1 MNILTVIMLGFAVLG
16 AIDRIIGNRFGL
28 GREFERGF
36 MILGPLA
43 LSMFGM
49 IIIAPYLA
57 HIMSPVFGFIG
68 EYTPIDPS
76 ALVALIFPNDSGG
89 AHLAVEVAA
98 DAGAGAFNGLVVAAM
113 FAATLSYTLPL
124 CLEVV
129 EEKNMKDVLLGIL
142 CGIITIPVGC
152 FVGGL
157 VGGVSPLT
165 ILFNLIPCLV
175 LTVVVVVGLL
185 RAPNVSL
192 KIFNGFG
199 IFIKILIT
207 LGLVI
212 GMFSLLL
219 DIELVSPID
228 SVDNA
233 ARLVLMASA
242 TLAGAFPMVF
252 VISKLLKKPLRAM
265 GKRLGIN
272 DTAATGLLCS
282 IASNSTTVYMI
293 ADMDRKGIVL
303 NSAFMVSA
311 AFTVGAHL
319 AFTLAFAPEWLPA
332 VIVGKLVAGFLSIP
346 VALFLFKRVNQPE
359 APKIEGEKGETIG
372 ENT

>member
-1 MNILTVIMLGFAVLG
+1 MNVLTIIMLGFAVLG

-89 AHLAVEVAA
+89 AHLAVGVAA
-98 DAGAGAFNGLVVAAM
+98 DGGAGAFNGLVVAAM
-113 FAATLSYTLPL
+113 FAATISYTLPL

-129 EEKNMKDVLLGIL
+129 EEKHMKDVLLGIL
-142 CGIITIPVGC
+142 CGIVTIPVGC

-175 LTVVVVVGLL
+175 LTVIVVVGLL
-185 RAPNVSL
+185 KAPNVCL

-199 IFIKILIT
+199 VFIKILIT
-207 LGLVI
+207 VGLVI

-219 DIELVSPID
+219 DIELVTPID

-233 ARLVLMASA
+233 ARLVLMAAA

-252 VISKLLKKPLRAM
+252 VLSKVLKKPLRAL
-265 GKRLGIN
+265 GKKLGIN
-272 DTAATGLLCS
+272 DTAATGLLCT

-332 VIVGKLVAGFLSIP
+332 VMIGKLIAGVLSIP
-346 VALFLFKRVNQPE
+346 VALFLYKRVNQPS
-359 APKIEGEKGETIG
+359 APSTEDKEDEK
-372 ENT
+372 